1 METLPRNRAI
11 MLRWAVLQHDD
22 TKATI
27 SYTLPSSVY
36 SSSGSTA
43 MVAAMAVSDRIASEK
58 ASTLGLNKY
67 TLMTMHCSNVC
78 TF

>member
-1 METLPRNRAI
+1 METLPRNRGI

-58 ASTLGLNKY
+58 ASPVKMRAIKY
-67 TLMTMHCSNVC
+67 TVMTMQ
-78 TF
+78 